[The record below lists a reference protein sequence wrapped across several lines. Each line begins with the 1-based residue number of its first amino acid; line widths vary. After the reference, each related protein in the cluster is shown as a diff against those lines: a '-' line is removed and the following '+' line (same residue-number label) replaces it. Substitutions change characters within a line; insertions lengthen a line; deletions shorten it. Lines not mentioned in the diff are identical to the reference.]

1 LLAAFLHL
9 HPRVDAVA
17 RRAAPPC
24 RKLPRDGLPIARP
37 ALREQPGL
45 KETAMKR
52 RVSGAALLAFGLA
65 TITGCSVQIEGDD
78 SIAQQF
84 GSDYVGAGGMVNVT
98 EPIEGDAFLAGG
110 RVAIAT
116 EVQGDLVVAGGEV
129 SLGGAVGDDL
139 YAAGGNV
146 QLDSIVTGNVRLAGG
161 DVTVGPATVVAG
173 AVNLTGGRVQFDG
186 NTHRNLHASGGSIRI
201 NGEVHGDAVV
211 RAEELVV
218 GPDTRI
224 GGRLVFRGPTEPEI
238 AEGAVI
244 VGGVEFQRKSARRV
258 FDDTSGRTRDA
269 VLGVGSVLSFIG
281 LFLTAALFLALFP
294 KFAASA
300 AAVVGRKPL
309 QSLGLGLAFVACVPF
324 LGVVLLITVIGIPLA
339 LLLVPIYLLL
349 LFLGWTTVAL
359 FVAQRGLDALRP
371 GRPSTMTVRLLALF
385 LALVALW
392 LLRQVPLVGGLLA
405 FVALLA
411 GIGAFVWQAWNR
423 REATPQAAA

>member
-1 LLAAFLHL
+1 MS
-9 HPRVDAVA
+9 
-17 RRAAPPC
+17 
-24 RKLPRDGLPIARP
+24 G
-37 ALREQPGL
+37 PGL

-52 RVSGAALLAFGLA
+52 RVSSATLVAFGLA

-98 EPIEGDAFLAGG
+98 EPIAGDAFLAGG

-139 YAAGGNV
+139 YGAGGSV
-146 QLDSIVTGNVRLAGG
+146 QLDAIVTGNARLAGG
-161 DVTVGPATVVAG
+161 DVTVGAATVVAG
-173 AVNLTGGRVQFDG
+173 NVNLTGGRVQFDG
-186 NTHRNLHASGGSIRI
+186 NTHQDLHASGGSVRL

-218 GPDTRI
+218 GPDARI
-224 GGRLVFRGPTEPEI
+224 GGRLVFRGPAEPEI

-244 VGGVEFQRKSARRV
+244 VGGVDFERRSTRRA
-258 FDDTSGRTRDA
+258 FDDTSGHVRDA
-269 VLGVGSVLSFIG
+269 VLGVGSFLSFIG
-281 LFLTAALFLALFP
+281 LFLAAALFLAMFP
-294 KFAASA
+294 NFATSA

-359 FVAQRGLDALRP
+359 FVAQRGLAVLRP
-371 GRPSTMTVRLLALF
+371 GRPTTMAARLLALF

-392 LLRQVPLVGGLLA
+392 LLRQIPLVGGLIA

-423 REATPQAAA
+423 REPAPRAAA

>member
-1 LLAAFLHL
+1 M
-9 HPRVDAVA
+9 
-17 RRAAPPC
+17 
-24 RKLPRDGLPIARP
+24 KL
-37 ALREQPGL
+37 
-45 KETAMKR
+45 
-52 RVSGAALLAFGLA
+52 RVSSAALVVFGLA

-98 EPIEGDAFLAGG
+98 EPIAGDAFLAGG

-139 YAAGGNV
+139 YGAGGNV
-146 QLDSIVTGNVRLAGG
+146 QLDAIVTGNARLAGG
-161 DVTVGPATVVAG
+161 DVTVGAATVVAG
-173 AVNLTGGRVQFDG
+173 NVNLTGGRVQFDG
-186 NTHRNLHASGGSIRI
+186 NTHQDLHASGGSVRL

-218 GPDTRI
+218 GPDARI
-224 GGRLVFRGPTEPEI
+224 GGRLVFRGPAEPEI
-238 AEGAVI
+238 AESAVI
-244 VGGVEFQRKSARRV
+244 VGGVEFQRRSTRRV
-258 FDDTSGRTRDA
+258 FDDTSGHARDA
-269 VLGVGSVLSFIG
+269 VLGVGSFLSFVG
-281 LFLTAALFLALFP
+281 LFLAAALFLAIFP
-294 KFAASA
+294 NFATGA

-324 LGVVLLITVIGIPLA
+324 LGVVLLITVLGIPLA
-339 LLLVPIYLLL
+339 LLLVPIYVLM
-349 LFLGWTTVAL
+349 LFLGWATVAL
-359 FVAQRGLDALRP
+359 FVAQRGLAVLRP
-371 GRPSTMTVRLLALF
+371 GRPATMAGRLIALF

-392 LLRQVPLVGGLLA
+392 LLRQIPLVGGLIA

-423 REATPQAAA
+423 REPALPAAA

>member
-1 LLAAFLHL
+1 MACQSPVPLSMSGSG
-9 HPRVDAVA
+9 P
-17 RRAAPPC
+17 
-24 RKLPRDGLPIARP
+24 
-37 ALREQPGL
+37 

-52 RVSGAALLAFGLA
+52 RVSSAALVAFGLA
-65 TITGCSVQIEGDD
+65 TITGCSVQIEGDEA
-78 SIAQQF
+78 IAQQF

-98 EPIEGDAFLAGG
+98 EPIAGDAFLAGG

-139 YAAGGNV
+139 YGAGGNV
-146 QLDSIVTGNVRLAGG
+146 QLDAIVTGNARLAGG
-161 DVTVGPATVVAG
+161 DVTVGAATVVAG
-173 AVNLTGGRVQFDG
+173 NVHLTGGRVQFDG
-186 NTHRNLHASGGSIRI
+186 NTHQDLRASGGSVRL

-218 GPDTRI
+218 GPDARI
-224 GGRLVFRGPTEPEI
+224 GGRLVFRGPGEPEI

-244 VGGVEFQRKSARRV
+244 VGGVDFERRSTRRV
-258 FDDTSGRTRDA
+258 FDDASGHARDA
-269 VLGVGSVLSFIG
+269 VLGVGSFLSFVG
-281 LFLTAALFLALFP
+281 LFLAAALFLAMFP
-294 KFAASA
+294 NFATA
-300 AAVVGRKPL
+300 AAATVGRKPL

-349 LFLGWTTVAL
+349 LFLGWAIVAL
-359 FVAQRGLDALRP
+359 FVAQRGLDILRP
-371 GRPSTMTVRLLALF
+371 GRPATMPARLLALF

-392 LLRQVPLVGGLLA
+392 LLRQIPLVGGLIA

-423 REATPQAAA
+423 REPAPRAAA

>member
-1 LLAAFLHL
+1 MACQPPASL
-9 HPRVDAVA
+9 DAS
-17 RRAAPPC
+17 R
-24 RKLPRDGLPIARP
+24 
-37 ALREQPGL
+37 PGL

-52 RVSGAALLAFGLA
+52 RVSGAALLALGLA

-98 EPIEGDAFLAGG
+98 EPIAGDAFLAGG

-139 YAAGGNV
+139 YGAGGNV
-146 QLDSIVTGNVRLAGG
+146 QLDAIVTGNARLAGG

-173 AVNLTGGRVQFDG
+173 TVNLTGGRVQFDG
-186 NTHRNLHASGGSIRI
+186 NTHQNLRASGGSVRI
-201 NGEVHGDAVV
+201 NGEVHGDVVV
-211 RAEELVV
+211 RAEELLV

-224 GGRLVFRGPTEPEI
+224 GGRLVFRGPAEPEI

-244 VGGVEFQRKSARRV
+244 VGGVDFQRKSARGIL
-258 FDDTSGRTRDA
+258 DDASGHARDA
-269 VLGVGSVLSFIG
+269 VLGVGAFLSFVG
-281 LFLTAALFLALFP
+281 LFLAAALFLVMFP
-294 KFAASA
+294 NFAAAA

-309 QSLGLGLAFVACVPF
+309 QSIGLGLAFVACVPF

-349 LFLGWTTVAL
+349 LFLGWATVAL
-359 FVAQRGLDALRP
+359 FVAQRGLDTLRP
-371 GRPSTMTVRLLALF
+371 GRHSTMALRLLALF

-423 REATPQAAA
+423 RDPTPRPAG

>member
-1 LLAAFLHL
+1 MACQLPV
-9 HPRVDAVA
+9 PRSMSASG
-17 RRAAPPC
+17 P
-24 RKLPRDGLPIARP
+24 
-37 ALREQPGL
+37 

-52 RVSGAALLAFGLA
+52 RVSSAALVAFGLA

-78 SIAQQF
+78 AIAQQF

-139 YAAGGNV
+139 YGAGGNV
-146 QLDSIVTGNVRLAGG
+146 QLDAIVTGNARLAGG
-161 DVTVGPATVVAG
+161 DVTVGAATVVAG
-173 AVNLTGGRVQFDG
+173 NVHLTGGRVQFDG
-186 NTHRNLHASGGSIRI
+186 NTHQDLRASGGSVRLD
-201 NGEVHGDAVV
+201 GEVHGDAVV

-218 GPDTRI
+218 GPDARI
-224 GGRLVFRGPTEPEI
+224 GGRLVFRGPSEPQI

-244 VGGVEFQRKSARRV
+244 VGGVDFERRSTRRI
-258 FDDTSGRTRDA
+258 FDDTSGHARDA
-269 VLGVGSVLSFIG
+269 VLGVGSFLSFVG
-281 LFLTAALFLALFP
+281 LFLAAALFLAMFP
-294 KFAASA
+294 NFSNSA
-300 AAVVGRKPL
+300 AATVGRKPL

-339 LLLVPIYLLL
+339 LLLIPIYLLL
-349 LFLGWTTVAL
+349 LFLGWATVAL

-371 GRPSTMTVRLLALF
+371 GRPATTAARMLALF
-385 LALVALW
+385 PALVALW
-392 LLRQVPLVGGLLA
+392 LLRQIPLVGGLIA

-423 REATPQAAA
+423 REPAPRVAA

>member
-1 LLAAFLHL
+1 
-9 HPRVDAVA
+9 
-17 RRAAPPC
+17 
-24 RKLPRDGLPIARP
+24 
-37 ALREQPGL
+37 
-45 KETAMKR
+45 MKR
-52 RVSGAALLAFGLA
+52 RVSSAALVAFGLA

-78 SIAQQF
+78 AIAQQF

-139 YAAGGNV
+139 YGAGGNV
-146 QLDSIVTGNVRLAGG
+146 QLDAIVTGNARLAGG
-161 DVTVGPATVVAG
+161 DVTVGAATVVAG
-173 AVNLTGGRVQFDG
+173 NVHLTGGRVQFDG
-186 NTHRNLHASGGSIRI
+186 NTHQDLRASGGSVRLD
-201 NGEVHGDAVV
+201 GEVHGDAVV

-218 GPDTRI
+218 GPDARI
-224 GGRLVFRGPTEPEI
+224 GGRLVFRGPSEPQI

-244 VGGVEFQRKSARRV
+244 VGGVDFERRSTRRI
-258 FDDTSGRTRDA
+258 FDDTSGHARDA
-269 VLGVGSVLSFIG
+269 VLGVGSFLSFVG
-281 LFLTAALFLALFP
+281 LFLAAALFLAMFP
-294 KFAASA
+294 NFSNSA
-300 AAVVGRKPL
+300 AATVGRKPL

-339 LLLVPIYLLL
+339 LLLIPIYLLL
-349 LFLGWTTVAL
+349 LFLGWATVAL

-371 GRPSTMTVRLLALF
+371 GRPATTAARMLALF

-392 LLRQVPLVGGLLA
+392 LLRQIPLVGGLIA

-423 REATPQAAA
+423 REPAPRVAA